1 MKKERAE
8 VKITIWEAL
17 IPLVALIGM
26 LTANV
31 FIFEDTLAGSNQM
44 ALLLAAAIA
53 SLLAFR
59 LGISWKRILKKM
71 VNTIH
76 SAMPAILI
84 LLIIGALAGAWM
96 ISGVVPAMIYYGLDI
111 IRRVFWLPR

>member
-31 FIFEDTLAGSNQM
+31 FIF
-44 ALLLAAAIA
+44 
-53 SLLAFR
+53 
-59 LGISWKRILKKM
+59 
-71 VNTIH
+71 
-76 SAMPAILI
+76 
-84 LLIIGALAGAWM
+84 
-96 ISGVVPAMIYYGLDI
+96 
-111 IRRVFWLPR
+111 